1 MTSSTGRGPNHRLSV
16 ESFAELALGSGGSSA
31 VAELRSG
38 QRSRTMLLLRALVDM
53 ASAHPALPGP
63 LPPPRDAW
71 RLLVR
76 AEHRSPAAVERLL
89 LHPPVG
95 VWLHRCLRRLRG
107 LESEDGPLWSA
118 VGYLHAMAASA
129 ALLAGIDFRGAVPVR
144 EGGVILPALGFARI
158 PDTTDVAEVVMSG
171 QKAVVLSGLHS
182 VTLPADFS
190 EDAPDW
196 YGLRRLRGEHRGIVC
211 SPLVDDI
218 DPYRDFLRIRGPE
231 RLGAEERQGWRERFE
246 NAWRLVA
253 EQRQVDPRG
262 IGACLVSVV
271 PVPYT
276 AWPEPFSASSPEAY
290 GCVLLNGAT
299 DPLTLAAAL
308 VHEAQHIKL
317 SALMDLVPLIEGGLE
332 EIHYAP
338 WRLDPRPLRGL
349 LQGVY
354 AFLGVTGFWWDRL
367 RRAETGPARNTAAF
381 EFALRRAQT
390 ASGLRTL
397 LIHAELTPRGKEFL
411 RGLEKRLAEWLEQPV
426 PSVPGRLASDLI
438 EDHRL
443 VHRMRHLATE
453 PERTAQWAWAWRER
467 TDPPRELP
475 GTSVR
480 PTRPEALAR
489 PALARLRLRD
499 PAGFARLREGGGAG
513 LPGGGAAP
521 DRVDLDWVAGDAA
534 AALRGYRARLE
545 ADPDDIA
552 AWAGLALSLPDGV
565 ARTTLLNHP
574 ELAVA
579 LHRELRTAPGRGPDP
594 VALARWIGTRGRG

>member
-1 MTSSTGRGPNHRLSV
+1 MPSSATRGLNHRLSV
-16 ESFAELALGSGGSSA
+16 ESFAELARGSGGPSA

-38 QRSRTMLLLRALVDM
+38 QRSRAMLLLRALVDI
-53 ASAHPALPGP
+53 ASAPPAPPGP

-71 RLLVR
+71 HLLIR
-76 AEHRSPAAVERLL
+76 AEHRSPAAVETLL
-89 LHPPVG
+89 LHPSVG
-95 VWLHRCLRRLRG
+95 VWLNRCLRRLRG
-107 LESEDGPLWSA
+107 LESGDGPLWSA
-118 VGYLHAMAASA
+118 VGHLHAIAASA
-129 ALLAGIDFRGAVPVR
+129 ALLAGIDFRGTVPVR
-144 EGGVILPALGFARI
+144 EGGAILPALGFARI
-158 PDTTDVAEVVMSG
+158 PDSADVADVVRNG
-171 QKAVVLSGLHS
+171 RKAAVLSGPYS

-190 EDAPDW
+190 EDAPGW
-196 YGLRRLRGEHRGIVC
+196 HGLRRLRGEHEGIVC
-211 SPLVDDI
+211 APLVDDL

-231 RLGAEERQGWRERFE
+231 RLGDEEWRGWQERFG
-246 NAWRLVA
+246 NAWRLVS

-262 IGACLVSVV
+262 IGACLSSVV
-271 PVPYT
+271 PVPYA

-367 RRAETGPARNTAAF
+367 RRAEPGPARDTAAF

-397 LIHAELTPRGKEFL
+397 LAHAELTPRGEEFL
-411 RGLEKRLAEWLEQPV
+411 HRLEGRLALWLAQRV
-426 PSVPGRLASDLI
+426 PSVPERLASDLI
-438 EDHRL
+438 HDHRM
-443 VHRMRHLATE
+443 VHRMRHLTADRE
-453 PERTAQWAWAWRER
+453 WTAQWARDWRER
-467 TDPPRELP
+467 TDPPGELP
-475 GTSVR
+475 GTTVR
-480 PTRPEALAR
+480 PTRPEAPAR
-489 PALARLRLRD
+489 PALARLRLAD
-499 PAGFARLREGGGAG
+499 PAEFARLGDGRATG
-513 LPGGGAAP
+513 LPEGDDAP
-521 DRVDLDWVAGDAA
+521 DRADLDWAAGDTA

-552 AWAGLALSLPDGV
+552 AWAGLALSLPDGA

-574 ELAVA
+574 ELALAV
-579 LHRELRTAPGRGPDP
+579 HRELRTAPDPGPDP
-594 VALARWIGTRGRG
+594 VALARWIGTRTRG